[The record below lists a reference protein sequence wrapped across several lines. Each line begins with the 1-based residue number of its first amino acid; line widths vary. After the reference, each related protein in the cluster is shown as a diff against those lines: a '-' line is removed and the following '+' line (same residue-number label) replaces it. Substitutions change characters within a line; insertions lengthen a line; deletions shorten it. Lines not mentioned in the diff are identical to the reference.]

1 MAKDAVTRGRGMEAV
16 GIIGLGRIGMPL
28 ALAFGRHILTIGY
41 DPSLGIVAE
50 SKRRKL
56 SPSDDGDHQFA
67 GAVHFEPTALSRKL
81 LLADMLVAAVAPKG
95 EHLPVPNEILLK
107 DTMRLA
113 GENLRAGTTV
123 VVESLLPLDMVTDMC
138 VPVLERCS
146 GMSWQKDFFVAYSPI
161 LGEPDPAEHRLARI
175 AKRVFADTPRTQMMV
190 AKAYGMIFPCIHLA
204 GLKSTSGRPN
214 VLHRSNGRGY
224 HTGAGV
230 RRSSP
235 ARQPAPSRD
244 GGTHQGR

>member
-1 MAKDAVTRGRGMEAV
+1 MEAV

-28 ALAFGRHILTIGY
+28 ALAFGRHIMTIGY
-41 DPSLGIVAE
+41 DPSLGLVAE
-50 SKRRKL
+50 SKRRKQ
-56 SPSDDGDHQFA
+56 SPNGDADRQFA

-138 VPVLERCS
+138 VPVLERWS
-146 GMSWQKDFFVAYSPI
+146 GMSWKKDFFIAYSPI
-161 LGEPDPAEHRLARI
+161 LGDPDPAEHRLARI
-175 AKRVFADTPRTQMMV
+175 AKHIFADTPRTQMMV
-190 AKAYGMIFPCIHLA
+190 AQAYGVIFPCIQLA
-204 GLKSTSGRPN
+204 DLNRPSGRPN

-224 HTGAGV
+224 HSGAGV
-230 RRSSP
+230 RSSSP
-235 ARQPAPSRD
+235 ARPHAPTRD
-244 GGTHQGR
+244 GGVQQRRRF